1 MVALGAVA
9 TWSQSTAKYVAVL
22 ASSFADRALT
32 AHAALVHGKGHQ
44 RFTSAELSTQLTHV
58 DYGTL
63 DVAQSERT
71 LAVGWGTI
79 ACP

>member
-1 MVALGAVA
+1 M
-9 TWSQSTAKYVAVL
+9 
-22 ASSFADRALT
+22 
-32 AHAALVHGKGHQ
+32 GHQ

-71 LAVGWGTI
+71 LAMGRRTI
-79 ACP
+79 ACT